1 MIMTV
6 EELRSYITTS
16 QSGEVLEL
24 KLQGLTS
31 YIKKK
36 TNNNFKDGYPVDI
49 KMGVVELFRWE
60 EQYRDKLGISSE
72 TISRH
77 SISYNSNMQLEGT
90 YPKELLN
97 FLKPYMKARF

>member
-1 MIMTV
+1 MIMTIQ
-6 EELRSYITTS
+6 ELKIYITTS
-16 QSGEVLEL
+16 QTDEALDL
-24 KLQGLTS
+24 KLRGLTS

-36 TNNNFKDGYPVDI
+36 TNNNFSDGFPADI

-60 EQYRDKLGISSE
+60 EQYRDKLGLSSE

-77 SISYNSNMQLEGT
+77 SVSYNSNIQLEGT
-90 YPKELLN
+90 YPKELFN

>member
-1 MIMTV
+1 MIMTM
-6 EELRSYITTS
+6 EELKVYITTS
-16 QSGEVLEL
+16 QKDEVLEL

-36 TNNNFKDGYPVDI
+36 TNNNFKDGFPEDI
-49 KMGVVELFRWE
+49 KMGVVELFKWE

-77 SISYNSNMQLEGT
+77 SVSYNSNVQLEGT
-90 YPKELLN
+90 YPKELFN
-97 FLKPYMKARF
+97 FIKPYMKARF